1 MIVLL
6 PLVLPW
12 ICGPLLLLFDSRRST
27 VAWIAAALMG
37 AVTLAD
43 LTLLWAMVTARIGP
57 LDLVTGGWSSEIGI
71 RLHVDAVSLTF
82 GAACAAVMTA
92 ALVHEAVRR
101 PQAAAFAAM
110 MFFMAAGLHGAFF
123 TGDLFNFF
131 VFFEVSVVSSF
142 ALAAYGYGRQEAR
155 GAFIYIGVNLL
166 GSVFFLS
173 GVTAIY
179 HATGTL
185 DLVELWRLGPP
196 EHGGVPH
203 LGAVLLFLA
212 LSLKL
217 GLFPLHYWVPVL
229 YSHAHPAVAAVMA
242 GALINIGAYGL
253 LRIGL
258 LSAAAS
264 REAAAPVLAILGAA
278 AVVYG
283 AMLALRRGAASE
295 VLAYASVAQAGY
307 VALALGIG
315 DRQGVAAAIL
325 AALAGSFEK
334 AAGFLSLASG
344 GRARAIA
351 GLVAFAGLAGLPP
364 TLGFL
369 AKLQLVRAAW
379 DSPFGG
385 WLVAALILGALFL
398 FAATARF
405 WEGLMRL
412 PVPARPSLTAP
423 LCMAAA
429 SVLLFLAAAPLET
442 LALRL
447 ADELLLGG
455 GR

>member
-1 MIVLL
+1 MILLL
-6 PLVLPW
+6 PLALPW
-12 ICGPLLLLFDSRRST
+12 LCGPLLLLFDSRRSAI
-27 VAWIAAALMG
+27 AWISAALMG

-43 LTLLWAMVTARIGP
+43 LGLLWALLTARAWP
-57 LDLVTGGWSSEIGI
+57 LDLVAGGWSSEVGI

-92 ALVHEAVRR
+92 ALAHEAVRR
-101 PQAAAFAAM
+101 PVSGQFGAM
-110 MFFMAAGLHGAFF
+110 MFFMCAGLHGAFF
-123 TGDLFNFF
+123 TGDLFNFY

-166 GSVFFLS
+166 GSVFFLM
-173 GVTAIY
+173 GVTTVY

-185 DLVELWRLGPP
+185 DLVELWRLG
-196 EHGGVPH
+196 ESGQGGVPH
-203 LGAVLLFLA
+203 LGAMLLFLA

-217 GLFPLHYWVPVL
+217 GLFPLHYWVPAL
-229 YSHAHPAVAAVMA
+229 YGHARPAVAAVMA

-258 LSAAAS
+258 LSAAES
-264 REAAAPVLAILGAA
+264 RDAAAPYLAFLGAA

-283 AMLALRRGAASE
+283 AVLALRRGAASE
-295 VLAYASVAQAGY
+295 TLAYASVAQAGY
-307 VALALGIG
+307 VALALGVG
-315 DRQGVAAAIL
+315 GRQGVAAAIL
-325 AALAGSFEK
+325 AALAGTFEK
-334 AAGFLSLASG
+334 AAGFLSLSSA
-344 GRARAIA
+344 GRARALA

-369 AKLQLVRAAW
+369 AKLQLVRASW
-379 DSPFGG
+379 ESPWGA
-385 WLVAALILGALFL
+385 WLVASLILGALLL

-405 WEGLMRL
+405 WEGLMQL
-412 PVPARPSLTAP
+412 SAPARPSLGAP
-423 LCMAAA
+423 LAMAAA
-429 SVLLFLAAAPLET
+429 SVALFLAAAPLET

>member
-1 MIVLL
+1 MILLL
-6 PLVLPW
+6 PLALPW
-12 ICGPLLLLFDSRRST
+12 ICGPLLLLFDSRRAP
-27 VAWIAAALMG
+27 VAWVAAALMG
-37 AVTLAD
+37 AVALAD
-43 LTLLWAMVTARIGP
+43 VTLLWAMLTARLAP
-57 LDLVTGGWSSEIGI
+57 LDLVTGGWPGELGI
-71 RLHVDAVSLTF
+71 RLHVDAVSLVF
-82 GAACAAVMTA
+82 AAACAAVMTA

-101 PQAAAFAAM
+101 PQAAAFGAM
-110 MFFMAAGLHGAFF
+110 MFLMAAGLHGAFF
-123 TGDLFNFF
+123 TGDLFNFY

-166 GSVFFLS
+166 GSVFFLM

-185 DLVELWRLGPP
+185 DLVELWRMGGP
-196 EHGGVPH
+196 ENGGVPH
-203 LGAVLLFLA
+203 LGAALLFLA

-217 GLFPLHYWVPVL
+217 GLFPLHYWVPAL

-258 LSAAAS
+258 LSLSPS
-264 REAAAPVLAILGAA
+264 REAAAPVLVIVGAA

-283 AMLALRRGAASE
+283 AMLALRRAAPSE
-295 VLAYASVAQAGY
+295 TLAYASVAQAGY

-315 DRQGVAAAIL
+315 DREGVAAAIL

-334 AAGFLSLASG
+334 TAGFLSLASA
-344 GRARAIA
+344 GRARALA
-351 GLVAFAGLAGLPP
+351 GLLAFAGLAGLPP

-379 DSPFGG
+379 DGPLGP
-385 WLVAALILGALFL
+385 WLVGALILGAILL

-412 PVPARPSLTAP
+412 PAPQRPSLTAP
-423 LCMAAA
+423 LSMAAA

-442 LALRL
+442 LTLRL